1 MNVVDSV
8 SSSVN
13 YGTTKVAQKVH
24 QTARDPSAGKK
35 FLQIIINSFK
45 AMDLYAGEGVQ
56 KRPITEVMKGTTDLI
71 EFYGT
76 FKNIMFWINPF
87 SKESLDGKVLQSS
100 IEKELFTPISPLTS
114 EEKNRVIQQIYQ
126 DVLLTQEYYSK
137 GEVREVIV
145 ASLVSHNY
153 ATAEQAQLIA
163 NRIIVKQKS
172 RPVIQLLSTAC
183 FTIADMGSNII
194 TLKDWNLLNL
204 SNATTV
210 AAQIGTQSP
219 VFLFVFN
226 LGVKTAL
233 GTVASVGL
241 FLNTGKAS
249 YLTIVS
255 GMKYCRGDALAYKE
269 LKSALFDL
277 ASSGTDLA
285 ATAVPLV
292 FSINPLSAVGF
303 ALVAKTTGLICI
315 LAR

>member
-1 MNVVDSV
+1 MNVVDSL

-13 YGTTKVAQKVH
+13 HGTTKIAQKVH

-35 FLQIIINSFK
+35 FLQIVINIFK
-45 AMDLYAGEGVQ
+45 ARDLYTGEGIQ
-56 KRPITEVMKGTTDLI
+56 KRPMIEAMKGTTDLI

-100 IEKELFTPISPLTS
+100 IEKELFTPSSHPMS
-114 EEKNRVIQQIYQ
+114 EEQKGVVQSIYE
-126 DVLLTQEYYSK
+126 DVMEHPEYYSK
-137 GEVREVIV
+137 GEVRKVIV
-145 ASLVSHNY
+145 ASLVSHNC
-153 ATAEQAQLIA
+153 ATAEQAQSIA

-172 RPVIQLLSTAC
+172 RSVIQLLSTAC
-183 FTIADMGSNII
+183 FTMADLGSNIM
-194 TLKDWNLLNL
+194 TLKEWNILNL
-204 SNATTV
+204 SHATAV

-226 LGVKTAL
+226 LGVKTAV
-233 GTVASVGL
+233 GTMASAGL

-255 GMKYCRGDALAYKE
+255 GIKSYRGEANAQQEFRNAL
-269 LKSALFDL
+269 LDLF
-277 ASSGTDLA
+277 SSGTDLA
-285 ATAVPLV
+285 ATAVPLI
-292 FSINPLSAVGF
+292 FSLNPLTVVGF